1 MRNYRAERPSWSH
14 RPDKLMRSI
23 IFLIDSSGSMDELF
37 ENRRKID
44 CVSDS
49 LTALLSNPDI
59 LAEDDEV
66 GIMLFHATRWGDVP
80 RIDVVMPMKSILEI
94 RREMDKLLRKLQ
106 LVKPI
111 GGTPISFGIDQALNA
126 LSDSMASDRR
136 IILITDGENN
146 VGEPP
151 QRSAQRAKEMTVKI
165 DVIGLGEE
173 INPLE
178 LSEISEITG
187 GVFEH
192 VKREEELAKT
202 LSMLLK
208 RLSMKREK
216 IRVREGDEL
225 DRVISNLKE
234 LDSELSDLSDAL
246 ASGKISS
253 EEYWAKASELE
264 FRKRELLSKMRDLRS
279 AVIRRLTSIELAI
292 AAEENQER
300 LEGLRM
306 CAEKLRDILRKSEE
320 I

>member
-1 MRNYRAERPSWSH
+1 
-14 RPDKLMRSI
+14 MRSI

-49 LTALLSNPDI
+49 LTALLSKPEV

-80 RIDVVMPMKSILEI
+80 RIDVVTPMKPVVEI
-94 RREMDKLLRKLQ
+94 RQEMDKLLRKLR

-151 QRSAQRAKEMTVKI
+151 RRSAQRAKEMKVKI

-178 LSEISEITG
+178 LSEISEIAG

-192 VKREEELAKT
+192 VKSEEELAKA

-225 DRVISNLKE
+225 DRIVSDLKD

-253 EEYWAKASELE
+253 EEYWARASELE

-279 AVIRRLTSIELAI
+279 AVIKRLTSIELAI
-292 AAEENQER
+292 ATEEDQER
-300 LEGLRM
+300 LEELRT
-306 CAEKLRDILRKSEE
+306 CAEKLKEILKRSEE

>member
-1 MRNYRAERPSWSH
+1 M
-14 RPDKLMRSI
+14 
-23 IFLIDSSGSMDELF
+23 IDSSGSMDELF

-80 RIDVVMPMKSILEI
+80 RMDVVMPMKSILEI

-151 QRSAQRAKEMTVKI
+151 QRSAQRAKEMKVKI

-264 FRKRELLSKMRDLRS
+264 FRRRELLSKMRDLRS

>member
-1 MRNYRAERPSWSH
+1 
-14 RPDKLMRSI
+14 
-23 IFLIDSSGSMDELF
+23 LIDSSGSMDELF
-37 ENRRKID
+37 ESRRKID

-49 LTALLSNPDI
+49 LTALLSKPEV

-151 QRSAQRAKEMTVKI
+151 QRSAQRAKEMKVKI

-192 VKREEELAKT
+192 VKREEELAKA
-202 LSMLLK
+202 LSKLLK
-208 RLSMKREK
+208 RPSMKREELH
-216 IRVREGDEL
+216 IREGDEL
-225 DRVISNLKE
+225 DKVISNLKE

-264 FRKRELLSKMRDLRS
+264 FRRRELLSKMRDLRS

-306 CAEKLRDILRKSEE
+306 CAEKLRNILRKSEE